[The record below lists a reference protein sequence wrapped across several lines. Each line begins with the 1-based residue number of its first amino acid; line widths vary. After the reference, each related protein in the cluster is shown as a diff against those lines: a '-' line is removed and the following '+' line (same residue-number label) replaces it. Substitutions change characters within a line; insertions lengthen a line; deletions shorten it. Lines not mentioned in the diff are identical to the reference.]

1 MKLNKYTWE
10 LYKQSEKWKEASA
23 LFDPENL
30 AENEYRVSRMFNQYD
45 FSWLNEDEFNDQ
57 MESLY
62 AYSVSENQQPCSLQE
77 SRKVYESIISHGLY
91 IEQEVAK
98 IQIDKLIEDVPNIN
112 PVWLITGNGSPFGD
126 SHHSKTTQKVSGA
139 GNVGVNFGRS
149 SGGGTARSVVNQTI
163 ITASPMR
170 QKARCSR
177 YYAK

>member
-1 MKLNKYTWE
+1 MNIRERFRK
-10 LYKQSEKWKEASA
+10 
-23 LFDPENL
+23 L
-30 AENEYRVSRMFNQYD
+30 AEL
-45 FSWLNEDEFNDQ
+45 LNSYEDRDGKLIEIDDQ
-57 MESLY
+57 T
-62 AYSVSENQQPCSLQE
+62 
-77 SRKVYESIISHGLY
+77 IDY

-126 SHHSKTTQKVSGA
+126 SHHSKTAQQVSGT

-149 SGGGTARSVVNQTI
+149 SGGGTAHSVVNQTI